1 MSAGLPETLDAWRAV
16 AARRSFEGSIPLK
29 SMPRLCEALEQP
41 EGECRYALEFGRG
54 MLDVPGVEIRAQA
67 ELPLVCQ
74 RSLRRFLLP
83 VSVAQKLALLSG
95 EAQEAS
101 LPEEYEALVLD
112 AEGTIHP
119 LDLIEDEL
127 ILALPVVPVDPDS
140 EPVEASWPASA
151 EGGKATDEPAA
162 RENPFA
168 VLATMK
174 QSKQRDLP

>member
-1 MSAGLPETLDAWRAV
+1 
-16 AARRSFEGSIPLK
+16 
-29 SMPRLCEALEQP
+29 MPRLCEALEQP

-54 MLDVPGVEIRAQA
+54 TLDVPAVEIRAQA

-83 VSVAQKLALLSG
+83 AVVAQKLALLSS

-101 LPEEYEALVLD
+101 LPEEFEALVLD
-112 AEGTIHP
+112 AEGTIRP

-140 EPVEASWPASA
+140 EPVEASWPAA
-151 EGGKATDEPAA
+151 ADGTATDETPA

-168 VLATMK
+168 VLAKMK